1 WEVVSRLLAVTV
13 LTVVDLLEAYP
24 SLGRL
29 KPWERDRLILQTLK
43 ALDRG
48 YRSPYHRPIDFPI
61 RAEIPDPQR
70 RELQILLES
79 LPPTGVPDTIA
90 YLSEAEV
97 LGVLPHLDAVGF
109 ARVRVQDDL
118 EKGPPRDIDYYRFS
132 FLQK

>member
-1 WEVVSRLLAVTV
+1 M
-13 LTVVDLLEAYP
+13 
-24 SLGRL
+24 
-29 KPWERDRLILQTLK
+29 QTLK

-61 RAEIPDPQR
+61 QAQIPDPQR
-70 RELQILLES
+70 RELQVLLES

-90 YLSEAEV
+90 YLSEEEV
-97 LGVLPHLDAVGF
+97 LRVLPHLEALGF
-109 ARVRVQDDL
+109 ERIRVQENL

>member
-1 WEVVSRLLAVTV
+1 MLGVTV
-13 LTVVDLLEAYP
+13 LTVVDLLETHP

-43 ALDRG
+43 ALDGG

-61 RAEIPDPQR
+61 QAEILEPQR
-70 RELQILLES
+70 RELKVLLES

-90 YLSEAEV
+90 YLSEEEV
-97 LGVLPHLDAVGF
+97 LGVLPNLEALGF
-109 ARVRVQDDL
+109 ERVRVQENL